1 MAGQLIKV
9 GGEVYKTELTMDE
22 AFKAL
27 DRVFREAKEAIER
40 GDSVVIGSNYHEDY
54 DPPHVDHYIYT
65 ERKL

>member
-9 GGEVYKTELTMDE
+9 GGEVYKIELTMDE

-27 DRVFREAKEAIER
+27 DRVFRETKEAIER
-40 GDSVVIGSNYHEDY
+40 GDSVVIGSNYHVDY
-54 DPPHVDHYIYT
+54 DPSHVDHYIYT